1 MERGKYI
8 IKNHKKLDALAD
20 PEHQWAV
27 ALEKCREHIR
37 IRLKRRTTFGA
48 HTESRLGEDPY
59 TYYISYAYDAILSGR
74 WEWKDKHTLSEQMI
88 LIADS
93 TISTEVEKAQTTKPG
108 VKKVVYDDLETMF
121 YVQDALSEDKEMVRD
136 ILIDKRISVIEE
148 LIQGDEKLEYFWECV
163 KEGMKRSEIAANM
176 EITLKQQDKLRE
188 RFVSTIRKSSYF
200 EMD

>member
-1 MERGKYI
+1 MEKGKHI

-20 PEHQWAV
+20 VEHQWV
-27 ALEKCREHIR
+27 IALEKCREHIR
-37 IRLKRRTTFGA
+37 IRLKRRTIFGA

-74 WEWKDKHTLSEQMI
+74 WEWKDTHTLSEQMI

-93 TISTEVEKAQTTKPG
+93 TISTEVEKAQTSKPSE
-108 VKKVVYDDLETMF
+108 KKVVYDDLETMF
-121 YVQDALSEDKEMVRD
+121 YVQDALPEDKDMVRD

-163 KEGMKRSEIAANM
+163 KEGMKRTEIAANM

-188 RFVSTIRKSSYF
+188 RFISTIRKSSYF

>member
-1 MERGKYI
+1 MERGKHI
-8 IKNHKKLDALAD
+8 VKNHRKLDGLAD
-20 PEHQWAV
+20 AEHEWAV

-48 HTESRLGEDPY
+48 HTEARLGEDPY

-74 WEWKDKHTLSEQMI
+74 WEWKDGHSLSEQMI

-93 TISTEVEKAQTTKPG
+93 TISTEVEKSQTKKPG
-108 VKKVVYDDLETMF
+108 EKKVVYDDLETMF
-121 YVQDALSEDKEMVRD
+121 YLQDTLPNEKDMVRD
-136 ILIDKRISVIEE
+136 ILIDKQISVIEE
-148 LIQGDEKLEYFWECV
+148 LIKGDQKLEYFWECV
-163 KEGMKRSEIAANM
+163 KEGMKRPEIAVNM

-188 RFVSTIRKSSYF
+188 RFINTIRKSSYF

>member
-37 IRLKRRTTFGA
+37 IRLKRRITFGA
-48 HTESRLGEDPY
+48 HTERRLGEDPY

-74 WEWKDKHTLSEQMI
+74 WEWKQEHTLSEQMI

-93 TISTEVEKAQTTKPG
+93 TISTEVEKVQTK
-108 VKKVVYDDLETMF
+108 KASEIKVVYDDLETMF
-121 YVQDALSEDKEMVRD
+121 YEQDPVSAEPDMVRE
-136 ILIDKRISVIEE
+136 IVINKQISTIEE
-148 LIQGDEKLEYFWECV
+148 TIKGDEKLEYFWECV
-163 KEGMKRSEIAANM
+163 KEGMKRTEIAAFM
-176 EITLKQQDKLRE
+176 EITPKQQDKLRE
-188 RFVSTIRKSSYF
+188 RFINKIRKSSYF
-200 EMD
+200 EME